1 MKLNCVEP
9 LSNLA
14 FNFNLRHYIEFTT
27 FDTEANYD
35 NVEVGRCRSTVSN
48 LKLKPRLVSAL
59 DARM

>member
-1 MKLNCVEP
+1 LKLNCVEP

-14 FNFNLRHYIEFTT
+14 FNFNLRHYIEFTSFYT
-27 FDTEANYD
+27 RYEDV
-35 NVEVGRCRSTVSN
+35 VEVGRCRSTVSD